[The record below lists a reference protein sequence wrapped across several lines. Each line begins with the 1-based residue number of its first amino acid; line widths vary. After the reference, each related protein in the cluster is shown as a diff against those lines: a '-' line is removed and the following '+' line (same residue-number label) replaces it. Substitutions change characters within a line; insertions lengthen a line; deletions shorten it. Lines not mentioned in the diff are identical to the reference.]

1 MNGFTGA
8 LRRRAQEGY
17 MPIVPDFKQIS
28 PSDGPLLQ
36 GHDILKAARIMESMG
51 APALSVVTEPEQ
63 FGGSLELL
71 SQITQAVQIPVLRKD
86 FIQSRADVE
95 ETSRCGAKAVLL
107 ICARLNGTQLREL
120 YHAALDCGLE
130 PLVEAHSRE
139 ELRLAAAL
147 GAGLV
152 GINNRD
158 ILSLERDG
166 GTVRTTARLAAERP
180 EGAFLISESGI
191 RNADDIRIARQS
203 GANAILMG
211 TAIWKASDPFQF
223 YQTLSQVKE

>member
-1 MNGFTGA
+1 
-8 LRRRAQEGY
+8 
-17 MPIVPDFKQIS
+17 
-28 PSDGPLLQ
+28 
-36 GHDILKAARIMESMG
+36 MESIG

-71 SQITQAVQIPVLRKD
+71 SQIARAVQIPVLRKD

-107 ICARLNGTQLREL
+107 ICARLNEALLQEL

-130 PLVEAHSRE
+130 PLVETHSRE

-158 ILSLERDG
+158 ILSLSRMAEPSVQLHAWPPKGRRELSSSARAAS
-166 GTVRTTARLAAERP
+166 GTPKISGSPGKAA
-180 EGAFLISESGI
+180 
-191 RNADDIRIARQS
+191 
-203 GANAILMG
+203 
-211 TAIWKASDPFQF
+211 
-223 YQTLSQVKE
+223 QTPS